1 MCVVESPSGSHVAP
15 RGEAVT
21 SQNDSVFMVA
31 GEASGD
37 WAGARLAEALRH
49 QRPEI
54 MLCGIGGRCMSG
66 AGVKLLADSSEWA
79 AIGVFEAVSKAPRV
93 VRALRTAHAFLA
105 NRRPSALVLIDAGA
119 ANMRLARMT
128 RGLGLPIL
136 YYFPPGSWRRTPRSV
151 AVRDVVDMIA
161 TPFPWSADLLSGGRA
176 YVEWVGHP
184 VVESARPLLP
194 RDAAA
199 ARYGVDPSRPAVAVA
214 PGSRRQEIHYLLPT
228 LIAAAKRLESAARGV
243 QFLIPIAASLQRQ
256 PIEQSV
262 GRAGLDAIFLD
273 GMDYDALQL
282 ADVAIVCSGS
292 VTLEFTCLGIPM
304 IVAYRASR
312 ATTLQ
317 FRLVRGL
324 IGGQRF
330 AAMPNI
336 IAGREIVPELLG
348 SAAQPGSIADAAAA
362 LLRDERR
369 RAQMRADLNAVA
381 SALGPPGASERTAQ
395 MVLELIDAKGGRDV
409 AI

>member
-1 MCVVESPSGSHVAP
+1 MAVVESPTGNRVAP
-15 RGEAVT
+15 RGHAVT
-21 SQNDSVFMVA
+21 SQRDSVFMVA

-37 WAGARLAEALRH
+37 WVGARLAGALRRR
-49 QRPEI
+49 RPEI
-54 MLCGIGGRCMSG
+54 TLSGIGGRRMSG
-66 AGVKLLADSSEWA
+66 AGVELLADSAEWA
-79 AIGVFEAVSKAPRV
+79 AIGIFEALSRIPSVA
-93 VRALRTAHAFLA
+93 RALRAAHALLA
-105 NRRPSALVLIDAGA
+105 AQRPSALVLIDAGA
-119 ANMRLARMT
+119 VNMRLVRMT
-128 RGLGLPIL
+128 RGLGLPTL

-151 AVRDVVDMIA
+151 AVRDAVDAIA

-176 YVEWVGHP
+176 YVKWVGHP
-184 VVESARPLLP
+184 VVESARPTLP
-194 RDAAA
+194 LDVAA
-199 ARYGVDPSRPAVAVA
+199 ARYGVDRNRAVVAVA

-228 LIAAAKRLESAARGV
+228 LVEAAQLLGSAALGV
-243 QFLIPIAASLQRQ
+243 QFLIPVAASLRPE
-256 PIEQSV
+256 PIEQLV
-262 GRAGLDAIFLD
+262 ARAGVKAIFLD

-282 ADVAIVCSGS
+282 ADLAIVCSGS
-292 VTLEFTCLGIPM
+292 VTLEFACLGIPM

-336 IAGREIVPELLG
+336 IAGREIIPELLG

-369 RAQMRADLNAVA
+369 RAQMRADLHAVA
-381 SALGPPGASERTAQ
+381 SALGPPGASERTAE
-395 MVLELIDAKGGRDV
+395 MVLELIDAKGGRN
-409 AI
+409 ASI